1 MTRFDFNKWRAE
13 YDSYSFEKQKELN
26 NELEKVA
33 PNQIQHK
40 AEIVGEFLRKIPNA
54 KVLEIGG
61 WKGELAQKI
70 LSKNKN
76 ILLWHNYDICSN
88 AIEKNVCKDTR
99 FKGIVLT
106 DFAWNL
112 DIWKD
117 YNIVILSHI
126 IEHIRKR
133 ELIKLFD
140 KFKHIKYIYI
150 DAPLNDPYRGV
161 EWKNYCGT
169 HILECGWDQITEMLK
184 NYKETIL
191 TNVSVQEWQTYPIKP
206 SNIRVYEL
214 K

>member
-54 KVLEIGG
+54 KVLE
-61 WKGELAQKI
+61 
-70 LSKNKN
+70 

-150 DAPLNDPYRGV
+150 DAPLNDPYRGI

-169 HILECGWDQITEMLK
+169 HILECGWDQITKILK
-184 NYKETIL
+184 NYKETII